1 MREFEIREKALEIM
15 EKLSESFGELSDED
29 AAELDALLENLE
41 DPVSYLFFM
50 QDRCRVMAEEC
61 KELAD
66 IYMLRRKRWETKRQR
81 FKARIAHL
89 LLIKQELEGEPT
101 IKAHWGSAWLANR
114 QKAVIN
120 DLDQIPEDYVKVKV
134 SRSADT
140 HRILKALKGGEEIS
154 GAHLET
160 SQSLT
165 IRSK

>member
-15 EKLSESFGELSDED
+15 DKLSEGFGELSDED
-29 AAELDALLENLE
+29 AAELDSLLENLE

-50 QDRCRVMAEEC
+50 QERCRVMAEEC
-61 KELAD
+61 KELAE
-66 IYMLRRKRWETKRQR
+66 IYTLRRKTWEGKRQR

-89 LLIKQELEGEPT
+89 LLIKEELEGSSKV
-101 IKAHWGSAWLANR
+101 KAHWGSAWLANR
-114 QKAVIN
+114 QKAVVN
-120 DLDQIPEDYVKVKV
+120 DLDQIPEDYVQVKV
-134 SRSADT
+134 TRSANT
-140 HRILKALKGGEEIS
+140 SEILKALKGGEEIS